1 MTASPRPEC
10 VAIRSVP
17 TVRVNLCRSK
27 IWPRHHRPHHVK
39 LNRVTTDAAP
49 RSRHHRPTRFRV
61 ATDGVTAGRIT
72 NDSFI
77 TDGVTTDRRTA
88 DRSTTDRLTAS
99 TSLATASL
107 ATASPRRRLGDG
119 YLDGV
124 ATDRDIP
131 DRSNTESGPLTE
143 SPRPRHRSSVIT
155 STSTRHHRPRTN
167 RIITLASPR
176 PRHDDR
182 VTPIKP
188 PQTESA
194 PIAGPPKTSL
204 PTTKIRPTSP
214 FLFLTPTAS
223 PPTVLVSPRPNQAA
237 PPTASRSTASPPAA
251 FHSIAFAP
259 NAMRQAASLICATM
273 MPPRPRQHE
282 RVTSSASPRPCHHR
296 PRNVCRVICNRL

>member
-77 TDGVTTDRRTA
+77 PHGVTTDRRTA

-107 ATASPRRRLGDG
+107 ATASLATASPRRRLADG

-131 DRSNTESGPLTE
+131 DRSNTESGP
-143 SPRPRHRSSVIT
+143 V
-155 STSTRHHRPRTN
+155 
-167 RIITLASPR
+167 
-176 PRHDDR
+176 DR
-182 VTPIKP
+182 VTTTAS
-188 PQTESA
+188 PQQ
-194 PIAGPPKTSL
+194 
-204 PTTKIRPTSP
+204 RHH
-214 FLFLTPTAS
+214 FHVNAS
-223 PPTVLVSPRPNQAA
+223 PPTAHQPHHHARVTPAAPRRPRHPDQAAADGVSTDRGPTEDVTSDHENSAYITISLFDTDRVASNGASVTATQSGGTTNGVTIDGVPTGRVSLDRFRPERDASVLVAELRHHDATA
-237 PPTASRSTASPPAA
+237 TASA
-251 FHSIAFAP
+251 
-259 NAMRQAASLICATM
+259 
-273 MPPRPRQHE
+273 
-282 RVTSSASPRPCHHR
+282 
-296 PRNVCRVICNRL
+296 

>member
-10 VAIRSVP
+10 VATRSVP

-27 IWPRHHRPHHVK
+27 IWPRPHRPHHVK

-107 ATASPRRRLGDG
+107 ATASPRRRLADG

-124 ATDRDIP
+124 ATDHDIP
-131 DRSNTESGPLTE
+131 DRSTTASGPVDRVTTPA
-143 SPRPRHRSSVIT
+143 SPQQRHHFHVNASPPTAHQPHHHARVTPAAPRRPRHPDQAAADGV
-155 STSTRHHRPRTN
+155 ST
-167 RIITLASPR
+167 
-176 PRHDDR
+176 
-182 VTPIKP
+182 
-188 PQTESA
+188 
-194 PIAGPPKTSL
+194 AGPPKTSL

>member
-88 DRSTTDRLTAS
+88 DRSTTNRLTAS
-99 TSLATASL
+99 TSL

-131 DRSNTESGPLTE
+131 DRSNTESGP
-143 SPRPRHRSSVIT
+143 V
-155 STSTRHHRPRTN
+155 
-167 RIITLASPR
+167 
-176 PRHDDR
+176 DR
-182 VTPIKP
+182 VTTTAS
-188 PQTESA
+188 PQQ
-194 PIAGPPKTSL
+194 
-204 PTTKIRPTSP
+204 RHH
-214 FLFLTPTAS
+214 FHVNAS
-223 PPTVLVSPRPNQAA
+223 PPTAHQPHHHARVTPAAPRRPRHPDQAAADGVSTDRGPTEDVTSDHENSAYITISLFDTDRVASNGASVTATQSGGTTNGVTIDGVPTGRVSINRFRPEREASGRVAELRHHDATAPASACPRDFVSVSPTVP
-237 PPTASRSTASPPAA
+237 PPTA
-251 FHSIAFAP
+251 
-259 NAMRQAASLICATM
+259 
-273 MPPRPRQHE
+273 
-282 RVTSSASPRPCHHR
+282 
-296 PRNVCRVICNRL
+296 

>member
-10 VAIRSVP
+10 VATRSVP
-17 TVRVNLCRSK
+17 AVRVNLCRSK

-107 ATASPRRRLGDG
+107 ATASLATASPRRRLGDG

-131 DRSNTESGPLTE
+131 DRSNTESGP
-143 SPRPRHRSSVIT
+143 V
-155 STSTRHHRPRTN
+155 
-167 RIITLASPR
+167 
-176 PRHDDR
+176 DR
-182 VTPIKP
+182 VTTTAS
-188 PQTESA
+188 PQQ
-194 PIAGPPKTSL
+194 
-204 PTTKIRPTSP
+204 RHH
-214 FLFLTPTAS
+214 FHVNAS
-223 PPTVLVSPRPNQAA
+223 PPTAHQPHHHARVTPAAPRRPRHPDQAA
-237 PPTASRSTASPPAA
+237 ADGVSTDRGPTEDVTSDHENSAYITISLFDTDRVASNGASVTATQSGGTTNGVTIDGVPTGRVSLDRFRPERDASGRVADLRHHDATATASA
-251 FHSIAFAP
+251 
-259 NAMRQAASLICATM
+259 
-273 MPPRPRQHE
+273 
-282 RVTSSASPRPCHHR
+282 
-296 PRNVCRVICNRL
+296 

>member
-39 LNRVTTDAAP
+39 VNRVKTEAAP

-107 ATASPRRRLGDG
+107 ATASPRRRLADG

-131 DRSNTESGPLTE
+131 DRSNTESGPVDRVTTTA
-143 SPRPRHRSSVIT
+143 SPQQRHHFHVNAPPPTAHQQHHHARVTPAAPRRPRHPDQAAADGVSTDRGPTEDVTSDHENSAYITISLFDTDRVASNGASVTATQSGGTTNGVTIDGVPT
-155 STSTRHHRPRTN
+155 GRVSLDRFRPERDASGRVADLRHHDAT
-167 RIITLASPR
+167 A
-176 PRHDDR
+176 
-182 VTPIKP
+182 
-188 PQTESA
+188 
-194 PIAGPPKTSL
+194 
-204 PTTKIRPTSP
+204 
-214 FLFLTPTAS
+214 TAS
-223 PPTVLVSPRPNQAA
+223 ACARDFVSVSPTVP
-237 PPTASRSTASPPAA
+237 PPTA
-251 FHSIAFAP
+251 
-259 NAMRQAASLICATM
+259 
-273 MPPRPRQHE
+273 
-282 RVTSSASPRPCHHR
+282 
-296 PRNVCRVICNRL
+296 